1 VLGLLAAA
9 PSTLGIV
16 FGVKALRDTSTDPDL
31 RGSGLAVGGMILGAV
46 GLIFLAVVGIG
57 VAISSTTDT
66 ENRSVS
72 VDDPVG
78 TLRIDELA
86 VALAAEPD
94 LETARIV
101 GRVWRIEGV
110 STRFSPPSS
119 VDLPYGGKL
128 RFEGT
133 TSPAS
138 DPIGL
143 GNDEE
148 GVSNMLF
155 LEFIDAE
162 EESEFDANDGGPIAC
177 RIREAKGPPIE
188 GASVFTGGYTL
199 NARWILADSCRAAE
213 PEATHR

>member
-1 VLGLLAAA
+1 MNTYILHSTIILVSACLLFSCEKADTREGNFLLSDQ
-9 PSTLGIV
+9 STHWADFMNVSGN
-16 FGVKALRDTSTDPDL
+16 FQYTS
-31 RGSGLAVGGMILGAV
+31 
-46 GLIFLAVVGIG
+46 
-57 VAISSTTDT
+57 
-66 ENRSVS
+66 N
-72 VDDPVG
+72 DDF
-78 TLRIDELA
+78 
-86 VALAAEPD
+86 
-94 LETARIV
+94 TA
-101 GRVWRIEGV
+101 
-110 STRFSPPSS
+110 

-199 NARWILADSCRAAE
+199 NARWILADSCRAVE